1 VTPVPQHPGTDS
13 AHVALSGARI
23 LVVDDDLAT
32 RRVVRLT
39 LARHCAQ
46 VLEASNGKEAVELA
60 KVEDLDLVLLDV
72 HMPVLDGLGACRAM
86 RAVPSLRLLP
96 IVFLTGGDDD
106 DQQIEALRAGGDD
119 FVTKPFTPP
128 VLLARISNL
137 VTRRR
142 AQVQVE
148 RLLELLKLYVP
159 LPIRERAVGKA
170 PAPLP
175 AERVEATILF
185 SDLRGFTTTC
195 HTESPERVFRAVSA
209 VLAEQTRIVVRRN
222 GYVDKFSGDG
232 LLAVF
237 EGPDSAADA
246 CGASLEI
253 VQWAKNFA
261 GISFWNPPPIGI
273 GIHHGE
279 FLRGDLGGDEQLEY
293 TVIGGTVNV
302 AARLCGAAGALET
315 IVSQDVVDLLQ
326 GRFLL
331 GEARA
336 VHLKGLEGAARVHP
350 VLATSA
356 ATGLPGDQ
364 GAEP

>member
-1 VTPVPQHPGTDS
+1 VAPTSQHPQADS
-13 AHVALSGARI
+13 AHFALAGARI

-39 LARHCAQ
+39 LAPHCAQ
-46 VLEASNGKEAVELA
+46 VLEASNGREAVDLA
-60 KVEDLDLVLLDV
+60 RGEDLDLVLLDV
-72 HMPVLDGLGACRAM
+72 HMPVLDGLGACRAL
-86 RAVPSLRLLP
+86 RAEPSMRLLP
-96 IVFLTGGDDD
+96 IVFLTGTDDD

-142 AQVQVE
+142 AQIQVE

-159 LPIRERAVGKA
+159 LPIRERVVGKA

-185 SDLRGFTTTC
+185 SDLRGFTATC

-209 VLAEQTRIVVRRN
+209 VLAEQTRIVVQRN

-253 VQWAKNFA
+253 VQWAKDFD

-279 FLRGDLGGDEQLEY
+279 FLRGDLGGNEQLEY

-315 IVSQDVVDLLQ
+315 VVSQEVVDRLR
-326 GRFLL
+326 GRFAL
-331 GEARA
+331 GESRT
-336 VHLKGLEGAARVHP
+336 VHLKGLDGAARIHT
-350 VLATSA
+350 VLATAVA
-356 ATGLPGDQ
+356 AGSPRDTGAGS
-364 GAEP
+364 